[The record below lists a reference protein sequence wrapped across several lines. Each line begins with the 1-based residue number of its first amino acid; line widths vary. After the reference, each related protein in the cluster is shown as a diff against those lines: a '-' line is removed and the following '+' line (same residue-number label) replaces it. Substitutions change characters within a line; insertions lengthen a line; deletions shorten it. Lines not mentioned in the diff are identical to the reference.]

1 MMQKYQT
8 LRLNNL
14 PHLSKKIREKGLVD
28 KSNISGF
35 RDNSDLDWKIAI
47 LSTKTESKA
56 VQDKKKKKQVQAFDS
71 SYFQGK
77 SNFEDDSTQ
86 YYLVLQPVY
95 RYFKKS
101 ISI

>member
-35 RDNSDLDWKIAI
+35 RDNSDLD
-47 LSTKTESKA
+47 
-56 VQDKKKKKQVQAFDS
+56 
-71 SYFQGK
+71 
-77 SNFEDDSTQ
+77 
-86 YYLVLQPVY
+86 
-95 RYFKKS
+95 
-101 ISI
+101 